1 MKRILFLADVNSAHT
16 RKWAVSLAEKGF
28 TIGIFSL
35 GEPESD
41 WYKGKNISVFSA
53 EIGKRKFS
61 SVSFSKISYLK
72 SVPYVKK
79 IIRKF
84 KPDILHAHYATSYGI
99 IGVCTGFHPYI
110 ISAWGSDVMDFPNK
124 SFLHKLILKR
134 ILFKADKLFATS
146 KTIEKCI
153 HRVIKKNVVITPFG
167 IDTEIFK
174 PMKVP
179 SVFRDG
185 EFVIG
190 TIKSLE
196 KVYCIDI
203 LLKTFAQIK
212 KDNSNIKL
220 MIVGEGNQK
229 KELESLVKKL
239 KIEKDVLF
247 TGKID
252 HADVARYHN
261 TIDIFVNI
269 PERESFGV
277 SVLEAMGC
285 GKPVIVTDTGGLGE
299 IVKDDSVGFKVPV
312 RDAHSLSEKLNLLL
326 ANSELRK
333 TIGRNAQEH
342 VLQNYNWKKNLE
354 QIITEYE
361 NLLK

>member
-134 ILFKADKLFATS
+134 ILSKADKRQF
-146 KTIEKCI
+146 
-153 HRVIKKNVVITPFG
+153 
-167 IDTEIFK
+167 
-174 PMKVP
+174 
-179 SVFRDG
+179 
-185 EFVIG
+185 
-190 TIKSLE
+190 
-196 KVYCIDI
+196 I
-203 LLKTFAQIK
+203 LGS
-212 KDNSNIKL
+212 DESPVSN
-220 MIVGEGNQK
+220 
-229 KELESLVKKL
+229 
-239 KIEKDVLF
+239 
-247 TGKID
+247 
-252 HADVARYHN
+252 A
-261 TIDIFVNI
+261 
-269 PERESFGV
+269 
-277 SVLEAMGC
+277 
-285 GKPVIVTDTGGLGE
+285 
-299 IVKDDSVGFKVPV
+299 
-312 RDAHSLSEKLNLLL
+312 
-326 ANSELRK
+326 
-333 TIGRNAQEH
+333 
-342 VLQNYNWKKNLE
+342 
-354 QIITEYE
+354 
-361 NLLK
+361 